1 MGEPYLL
8 PARLD
13 LSASTALAADLAE
26 RLDADL
32 TLDAGK
38 VMQIGALCT
47 QVIAA
52 AAISLRENG
61 HSLSFVNAPDRVID
75 QLSHLGFTP
84 ESLAEAGA

>member
-1 MGEPYLL
+1 MGERYLL

-13 LSASTALAADLAE
+13 LSASTALASDLTG

-32 TLDAGK
+32 TLDAAE
-38 VMQIGALCT
+38 VTQIGALCT

-61 HSLSFVNAPDRVID
+61 HSLTLVNAPDRVVD
-75 QLSHLGFTP
+75 QLGNLGFTP
-84 ESLAEAGA
+84 ESLAEVGA